1 MRARFPGR
9 AAGPA
14 DRLAGFVAHLR
25 LNGIAAGPAETKAA
39 MQALLAVDATD
50 PDQAR
55 LALKT
60 LFARGPEGWRRF
72 DDLFDA
78 YWSAKG
84 AERPAAA
91 PAPRATQRPA
101 LWARHLGEPEDGREE
116 RGGAPFAA
124 DDGDDDDEAE
134 GVDGRRLAARAASRG
149 QRRLDPA
156 AMEEAER
163 AAERLARAL
172 RDQRSRRRRRAGR
185 GMLDL
190 RRVAR
195 ASLARGGEP
204 LDLHYRKRRDRPAR
218 LVAILDVSGSMAPH
232 ARLFLAFLKGL
243 AGADEATAAFL
254 FHTRLV
260 RVCAALREPD
270 ALKAAG
276 RLSLLA
282 EGFGGGTRIADCLAA
297 FNAGFAKGLVT
308 RRTVVLILSDG
319 FDGCAPERL
328 AAELARLRRRAG
340 RVFWLDPAA
349 PAEPPT
355 ALAAALPHLDARLPA
370 GDVAALGDLAR
381 RLERL

>member
-1 MRARFPGR
+1 MRTRFPAR

-25 LNGIAAGPAETKAA
+25 LNGIAAGPAETAAA
-39 MQALLAVDATD
+39 MQALLAVDAAD
-50 PDQAR
+50 PNQAR

-60 LFARGPEGWRRF
+60 LFARGPEGWQRF
-72 DDLFDA
+72 DDVFDA

-91 PAPRATQRPA
+91 STPRAVPRPA
-101 LWARHLGEPEDGREE
+101 LWARHLGEPEGGREE
-116 RGGAPFAA
+116 SGSTPCAADA
-124 DDGDDDDEAE
+124 DDGEAE
-134 GVDGRRLAARAASRG
+134 GADGRRLAARAASRG

-156 AMEEAER
+156 AMDEAER

-172 RDQRSRRRRRAGR
+172 RDQRSRRRRRARR
-185 GMLDL
+185 GILDL

-204 LDLHYRKRRDRPAR
+204 LDLYHRKRRDRPAR
-218 LVAILDVSGSMAPH
+218 LVAILDVSGSMEAY

-254 FHTRLV
+254 FHTRLL

-270 ALKAAG
+270 ALKAAA

-297 FNAGFAKGLVT
+297 FNTGFAKGLVT

-340 RVFWLDPAA
+340 RVFWLDPQAQT
-349 PAEPPT
+349 EPPA
-355 ALAAALPHLDARLPA
+355 ALAAALHHLDARLPA
-370 GDVAALGDLAR
+370 GDVTALAALVR